1 MTRFPI
7 TNVVGD
13 LVDQHRDPDEKLY
26 ASLELNQVAF
36 PKTGM
41 VVSQTPLGPKF
52 VKSGVANCYGVC
64 ENGMWVVA
72 DKAAGIIDAPA
83 AATDSP
89 IGIVYTTEKE
99 YDREHYG
106 LQRFGRKIA
115 GDYPRV
121 GLLGIGD
128 TVTTNCLQ
136 YDDTVFPAVTTGN
149 NQMTAEE
156 ALLDALTK
164 LDTNPLYVAI
174 KAVGQN
180 ETVSAANAVPEI
192 VKTPPQAGIYGK
204 IVKFYTIPNG
214 GIGVKY
220 QIIRI

>member
-1 MTRFPI
+1 MGNYVRFPI
-7 TNVVGD
+7 TNVEGD
-13 LVDQHRDPDEKLY
+13 LVAQHRDPDEKLY

-41 VVSQTPLGPKF
+41 VVSQTPLGTAFTKAAP
-52 VKSGVANCYGVC
+52 C

-72 DKAAGIIDAPA
+72 DKAAGAINPPSG
-83 AATDSP
+83 TDDLP

-121 GLLGIGD
+121 GLLGVGD

-136 YDDTVFPAVTTGN
+136 YSKSNFATEA
-149 NQMTAEE
+149 
-156 ALLDALTK
+156 ALLAALK
-164 LDTNPLYVAI
+164 AIDTNALYVVPGTSSDLAD
-174 KAVGQN
+174 A
-180 ETVSAANAVPEI
+180 SAKAVPEI
-192 VKTPPQAGIYGK
+192 VKAAPGSGIYGK
-204 IVKFYTIPNG
+204 IVKFYTVPNG

-220 QIIRI
+220 QIVRV

>member
-41 VVSQTPLGPKF
+41 VVSQIPLGPKF
-52 VKSGVANCYGVC
+52 VPGANNYGVC

-106 LQRFGRKIA
+106 LQRFGRKVA

-121 GLLGIGD
+121 GILGLGD

-136 YDDTVFPAVTTGN
+136 YDTTDFAN
-149 NQMTAEE
+149 DAALWTALEKD
-156 ALLDALTK
+156 LS
-164 LDTNPLYVAI
+164 V
-174 KAVGQN
+174 
-180 ETVSAANAVPEI
+180 AANALYVKAVAGSPVPQI
-192 VKTPPQAGIYGK
+192 TKTKPNAGTYAKVVKY
-204 IVKFYTIPNG
+204 YTIPNG
-214 GIGVKY
+214 GKGVKY
-220 QIIRI
+220 QIVSLG

>member
-1 MTRFPI
+1 MAMKRFPI
-7 TNVVGD
+7 TNVEGD
-13 LVDQHRDPDEKLY
+13 LVAQYRNPDEKFY

-41 VVSQTPLGPKF
+41 VVSQTPLGAVFTRQTP
-52 VKSGVANCYGVC
+52 C
-64 ENGMWVVA
+64 ENGMWVVG
-72 DKAAGIIDAPA
+72 DKAAGAINPPT
-83 AATDSP
+83 AATSAP

-99 YDREHYG
+99 YDDYHMG
-106 LQRFGRKIA
+106 LQRFGRKVA

-121 GLLGIGD
+121 GLLGVGD

-136 YDDTVFPAVTTGN
+136 YDDTVFQATN
-149 NQMTAEE
+149 DKTAEE
-156 ALLDALTK
+156 VLLDALKAIDAT
-164 LDTNPLYVAI
+164 PLYVAI
-174 KAVGQN
+174 HPVGQN

-192 VKTPPQAGIYGK
+192 VKNVPQAGIYGK

-214 GIGVKY
+214 GLGVKY

>member
-1 MTRFPI
+1 MAMKRFPI

-41 VVSQTPLGPKF
+41 VVSQTPLGDAFTKAAP
-52 VKSGVANCYGVC
+52 C

-72 DKAAGIIDAPA
+72 DKAAGAINPPA
-83 AATDSP
+83 AATDAP

-121 GLLGIGD
+121 GLLGVGD

-136 YDDTVFPAVTTGN
+136 YDESEFATEAKLW
-149 NQMTAEE
+149 E
-156 ALLDALTK
+156 ALEKDLSL
-164 LDTNPLYVAI
+164 
-174 KAVGQN
+174 
-180 ETVSAANAVPEI
+180 AANALYVVPG
-192 VKTPPQAGIYGK
+192 VAQGSVNKAVPQLTKTKPQSGIYARVTK
-204 IVKFYTIPNG
+204 YYTIPNG
-214 GIGVKY
+214 GKGVKY
-220 QIIRI
+220 QIIKL

>member
-1 MTRFPI
+1 MAMKRFPI
-7 TNVVGD
+7 TNIEGD
-13 LVDQHRDPDEKLY
+13 LVAQHRNPDEKLY

-52 VKSGVANCYGVC
+52 VVGDGKYGVC

-83 AATDSP
+83 AATSSP

-99 YDREHYG
+99 YDMMHYG
-106 LQRFGRKIA
+106 LQRFGRKVA

-121 GLLGIGD
+121 GIFGLGD

-136 YDDTVFPAVTTGN
+136 YDDSEFAN
-149 NQMTAEE
+149 E
-156 ALLDALTK
+156 AALWAALEK
-164 LDTNPLYVAI
+164 DLSV
-174 KAVGQN
+174 
-180 ETVSAANAVPEI
+180 AANALYVVAVAGSPVPKLTKTNPNGSGTYAKV
-192 VKTPPQAGIYGK
+192 VKY
-204 IVKFYTIPNG
+204 YTIPNG
-214 GIGVKY
+214 GKGVKY
-220 QIIRI
+220 QIVHLA

>member
-13 LVDQHRDPDEKLY
+13 LVDQHRNPDEQLY

-121 GLLGIGD
+121 GIFGLGD

-136 YDDTVFPAVTTGN
+136 YDETTYATFAALE
-149 NQMTAEE
+149 TALN
-156 ALLDALTK
+156 AIGTTPMYVVPVAGSPVPQLTTTK
-164 LDTNPLYVAI
+164 
-174 KAVGQN
+174 
-180 ETVSAANAVPEI
+180 
-192 VKTPPQAGIYGK
+192 PQSGTYAK
-204 IVKFYTIPNG
+204 VVKFYTVPNG
-214 GIGVKY
+214 EPGVKY
-220 QIIRI
+220 QIISL

>member
-1 MTRFPI
+1 MKRFPI

-13 LVDQHRDPDEKLY
+13 LVEKYRNPDEQLY

-41 VVSQTPLGPKF
+41 VVSQTPLGAAFTRQNP
-52 VKSGVANCYGVC
+52 C
-64 ENGMWVVA
+64 ENGMWLVA
-72 DKAAGIIDAPA
+72 DKAAGSLNAPA

-106 LQRFGRKIA
+106 LQRFGRKVA

-121 GLLGIGD
+121 GIFGLGD

-136 YDDTVFPAVTTGN
+136 YDDETEFAAVTTVGSEK
-149 NQMTAEE
+149 TSDEV
-156 ALLDALTK
+156 LDDYLSGDLT
-164 LDTNPLYVAI
+164 TNKAYVI
-174 KAVGQN
+174 IPSGQN
-180 ETVSAANAVPEI
+180 VVKCIPQI
-192 VKTPPQAGIYGK
+192 VKSLPNGYAGIYGR
-204 IVKFYTIPNG
+204 IVKYYTVPNG
-214 GIGVKY
+214 GKGVKY
-220 QIIRI
+220 QIVSLG